1 MSIFH
6 FRMLIKLIY
15 GFYFTTFETNLI
27 HINQKGRSLSS
38 PKEDIEE
45 VAVDFQKKVLGLSE
59 AEPAGMMEE
68 VSAAGPAPDMT
79 VGAFAL

>member
-1 MSIFH
+1 MEDH
-6 FRMLIKLIY
+6 RHL
-15 GFYFTTFETNLI
+15 
-27 HINQKGRSLSS
+27 Q
-38 PKEDIEE
+38 KEDIEE
-45 VAVDFQKKVLGLSE
+45 VVVDLQTKELALA

>member
-1 MSIFH
+1 MEDH
-6 FRMLIKLIY
+6 PHL
-15 GFYFTTFETNLI
+15 
-27 HINQKGRSLSS
+27 Q
-38 PKEDIEE
+38 KEDIEE